1 LKASVLF
8 LAGFL
13 LAAVFILAF
22 KAQSFSLATGS
33 AVMQG
38 KEAYLTVEAL
48 YFYVILVALA
58 VIVCAIIWYFNRLFD
73 REESSQKQRGKKR
86 GFQKHE

>member
-13 LAAVFILAF
+13 LAAVFI
-22 KAQSFSLATGS
+22 SLATGS